1 MVGLR
6 TGDIVQIAWMDASQH
21 WEVDIAELPDD
32 LEDPSP
38 TLTWGLVFWL
48 TEKVVTVVTELAEEG
63 MENSDAIQIPLSLII
78 EAKVLGRLENTETPI
93 YQNVPRRE
101 Q

>member
-1 MVGLR
+1 
-6 TGDIVQIAWMDASQH
+6 
-21 WEVDIAELPDD
+21 
-32 LEDPSP
+32 
-38 TLTWGLVFWL
+38 
-48 TEKVVTVVTELAEEG
+48 